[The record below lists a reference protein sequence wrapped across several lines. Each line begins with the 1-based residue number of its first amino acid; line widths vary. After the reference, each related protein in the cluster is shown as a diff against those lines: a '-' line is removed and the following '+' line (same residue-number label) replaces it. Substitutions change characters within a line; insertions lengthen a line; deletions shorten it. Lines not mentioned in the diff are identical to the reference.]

1 MDRTVTSRDGTSLAY
16 TRSGRG
22 PAIVLV
28 SGAMSTGATTAPL
41 AARLAER
48 CEVVVYDRRGRGG
61 SGDTEPYAV
70 AREVEDLGALIGEV
84 GGSAALYGVS
94 SGGALALEAAASGLG
109 GVSRVAVYEPPFAL
123 SEEDARARERYT
135 ERLTEALRR
144 GARGDAVELFL
155 SLTGLAPE
163 MIESARSSPMWP
175 GMEAVAPTLAYDDA
189 VMGGGRVPRERL
201 AAVRVPVLAVAGGA
215 SPQWLR
221 EAARAVAEV
230 VPEGEYRC
238 LEDQNHMVDP
248 DALAPVLT
256 EFLGA

>member
-1 MDRTVTSRDGTSLAY
+1 M
-16 TRSGRG
+16 
-22 PAIVLV
+22 
-28 SGAMSTGATTAPL
+28 
-41 AARLAER
+41 
-48 CEVVVYDRRGRGG
+48 
-61 SGDTEPYAV
+61 
-70 AREVEDLGALIGEV
+70 
-84 GGSAALYGVS
+84 
-94 SGGALALEAAASGLG
+94 
-109 GVSRVAVYEPPFAL
+109 
-123 SEEDARARERYT
+123 
-135 ERLTEALRR
+135 
-144 GARGDAVELFL
+144 ELFL